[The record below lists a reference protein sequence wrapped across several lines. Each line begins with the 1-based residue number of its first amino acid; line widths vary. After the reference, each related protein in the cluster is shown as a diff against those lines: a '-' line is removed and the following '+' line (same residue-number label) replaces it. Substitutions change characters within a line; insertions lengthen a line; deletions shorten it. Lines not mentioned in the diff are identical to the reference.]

1 MTLSFAIYFC
11 LNTLLALLISP
22 LFIGLIKKVK
32 ANMQG
37 RRGPPVLQ
45 TYYLLTKLFKKETVY
60 SYHSSFISRI
70 SPYINIIFLLGASL
84 CVPLVFIPNATQ
96 GSDFGMGNVILFLYL
111 MVTAKFFMAL
121 SGLDAGSSFGGM
133 GSSREMTIS
142 AIFEPVVIIVVSAL
156 AFVLKSAD
164 IHQMFSRAL
173 ETAAITNSALILI
186 CAALFVVL
194 IIETSR
200 IPVDNPETHLEL
212 TMIHE
217 AMILESS
224 GPNLALMELSHAVKN
239 TLLMALLINII
250 LPWGLATSLSFGGL
264 AIAIVS
270 FLVKGGALAIII
282 GIFESVMAKSRLF
295 NLRTLFILAF
305 SLAFLTIVF
314 ELLI

>member
-1 MTLSFAIYFC
+1 MTLSFIIYFC
-11 LNTLLALLISP
+11 LNTILVLLISP
-22 LFIGLIKKVK
+22 LFIGMIKKVK
-32 ANMQG
+32 AYMQG
-37 RRGPPVLQ
+37 RRGPPVFQ
-45 TYYLLTKLFKKETVY
+45 TYYMLTKLFKKETVY
-60 SYHSSFISRI
+60 SYNCSFISRI

-84 CVPLVFIPNATQ
+84 CIPLVFIPDAIS
-96 GSDFGMGNVILFLYL
+96 GSSFGIGNVILFLYL
-111 MVTAKFFMAL
+111 MVMAKFFLAL
-121 SGLDAGSSFGGM
+121 TGLDAGSSFGGM
-133 GSSREMTIS
+133 GGSREMTVS

-156 AFVLKSAD
+156 AFVLKTVD

-217 AMILESS
+217 AMILECS
-224 GPNLALMELSHAVKN
+224 GPNLALIELSHAVKN

-250 LPWGLATSLSFGGL
+250 LPWGLAISLTPAGL
-264 AIAIVS
+264 AVAIVS
-270 FLVKGGALAIII
+270 FLVKGGVLAIII

-305 SLAFLTIVF
+305 SLAFLTIIF
-314 ELLI
+314 ELLL

>member
-1 MTLSFAIYFC
+1 MTLSFVLYFFI
-11 LNTLLALLISP
+11 NTILVLLISP

-32 ANMQG
+32 AYMQ
-37 RRGPPVLQ
+37 RRKGPPLFQ
-45 TYYLLTKLFKKETVY
+45 TYYLLSKLFKKEIIY
-60 SYHSSFISRI
+60 SSHSSFISRV
-70 SPYINIIFLLGASL
+70 SPYLNLVFLLGASL
-84 CVPLVFIPNATQ
+84 CVPLVFIPDTN
-96 GSDFGMGNVILFLYL
+96 FGFGNVILFLYL
-111 MVTAKFFMAL
+111 MVMAKFFMAL
-121 SGLDAGSSFGGM
+121 TGLDAGSSFGGM

-142 AIFEPVVIIVVSAL
+142 AIFEPIVIIVVSAL
-156 AFVLKSAD
+156 AFILKTMD
-164 IHQMFSRAL
+164 IHQMFSRAI

-239 TLLMALLINII
+239 TLLMALLINIL
-250 LPWGLATSLSFGGL
+250 LPWGLATTLTPVGLAVAVISFLMKGGIL
-264 AIAIVS
+264 AIAV
-270 FLVKGGALAIII
+270 
-282 GIFESVMAKSRLF
+282 GIFESITAKSRLF
-295 NLRTLFILAF
+295 NLRTLFMLAF

>member
-1 MTLSFAIYFC
+1 MTLSFVLYFFI
-11 LNTLLALLISP
+11 NTVLVLLISP

-32 ANMQG
+32 AYMQ
-37 RRGPPVLQ
+37 RRKGPPLLQ
-45 TYYLLTKLFKKETVY
+45 TYYLLSKLFKKETVY
-60 SYHSSFISRI
+60 SSHSSFISRV
-70 SPYINIIFLLGASL
+70 SPYINLVFLLGASL
-84 CVPLVFIPNATQ
+84 CVPLIYIPETN
-96 GSDFGMGNVILFLYL
+96 FGLGNVILFLYL
-111 MVTAKFFMAL
+111 MVMAKFFMAL
-121 SGLDAGSSFGGM
+121 SGLDAGSAFGGM

-142 AIFEPVVIIVVSAL
+142 AIFEPIVIIVVSAL
-156 AFVLKSAD
+156 AFVLKTVD
-164 IHQMFSRAL
+164 IHQMFSRAI

-239 TLLMALLINII
+239 TLLMALLINIL
-250 LPWGLATSLSFGGL
+250 LPWGLATSLTPVGL
-264 AIAIVS
+264 LIGVAS
-270 FLVKGGALAIII
+270 FLLKGGVLAVAV
-282 GIFESVMAKSRLF
+282 GVFESITAKSRLF